1 MQSTLHRRTAAG
13 VVAVCFAAGVARG
26 QNVTQSFTLQPGWNA
41 IYLEVRPADNST
53 ATIFSNLPV
62 ASVWTRAERLS
73 SIDSIQDASEE
84 LFNRA
89 GWLGWLHPSR
99 PQALPRNL
107 VAFAAN
113 RAYL

>member
-13 VVAVCFAAGVARG
+13 VVAVCFAAGVARS

-62 ASVWTRAERLS
+62 ATILQVDVQVENLHHDDQFHRRWRLS
-73 SIDSIQDASEE
+73 PPLDT
-84 LFNRA
+84 
-89 GWLGWLHPSR
+89 SR
-99 PQALPRNL
+99 ERG
-107 VAFAAN
+107 
-113 RAYL
+113 